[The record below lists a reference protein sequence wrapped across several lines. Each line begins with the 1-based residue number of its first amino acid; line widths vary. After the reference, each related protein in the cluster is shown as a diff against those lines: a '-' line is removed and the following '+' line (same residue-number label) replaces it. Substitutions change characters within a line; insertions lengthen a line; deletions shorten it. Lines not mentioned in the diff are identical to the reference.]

1 MSFGVLCTSVLT
13 VIIGFVWSHLYS
25 DLHPN
30 FNVAIV
36 IYCISAILV
45 FYIVLENLS
54 KYLFLKGKHVRTNFG
69 LFCSGI
75 RL

>member
-13 VIIGFVWSHLYS
+13 VIIGFVWSYLYS
-25 DLHPN
+25 DLHPD

-45 FYIVLENLS
+45 FLKLLKNLL
-54 KYLFLKGKHVRTNFG
+54 KCLFLKWKHVRNNFG
-69 LFCSGI
+69 LFCFGI